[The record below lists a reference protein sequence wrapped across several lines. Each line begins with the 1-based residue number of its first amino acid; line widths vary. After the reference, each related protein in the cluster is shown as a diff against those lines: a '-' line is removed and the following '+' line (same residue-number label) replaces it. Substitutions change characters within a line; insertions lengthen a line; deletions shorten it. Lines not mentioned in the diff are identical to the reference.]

1 MDNLET
7 QTTLDTRHRTRTGNE
22 EWTIQRHRQ
31 HQAQDTER
39 GREMKNGQ
47 SRDIDNIRDKTQN
60 EDQQNKQYN
69 TEN

>member
-1 MDNLET
+1 
-7 QTTLDTRHRTRTGNE
+7 
-22 EWTIQRHRQ
+22 
-31 HQAQDTER
+31 
-39 GREMKNGQ
+39 MKNGQ

>member
-1 MDNLET
+1 MDNLEA
-7 QTTLDTRHRTRTGNE
+7 QATLGTRHKTRTGNE

-47 SRDIDNIRDKTQN
+47 SRDIGNNRHKTQN
-60 EDQQNKQYN
+60 EDGK
-69 TEN
+69 